1 MEDENNKMFDLDNV
15 NLTNSEYDLPQEQEE
30 VIGIDVYDLNNK
42 KWEYEFDLNK
52 KTGDFLQLCLN
63 DLGIQD
69 PRHEIIFFLGKTKQY
84 LDNQKTLAQNGIESL
99 DQLYLRKKENAI
111 SNNNSNFQM
120 PVIDNKDESILSNTI
135 HIYMGE
141 SYDKME
147 EFNVDPNITV
157 GELLNCYKTKVAI
170 KDTASVFVTFKG
182 QILKSDKKL
191 SEVGIANGDKIN
203 ILVRLKGGYY
213 Y

>member
-1 MEDENNKMFDLDNV
+1 M
-15 NLTNSEYDLPQEQEE
+15 
-30 VIGIDVYDLNNK
+30 
-42 KWEYEFDLNK
+42 
-52 KTGDFLQLCLN
+52 
-63 DLGIQD
+63 
-69 PRHEIIFFLGKTKQY
+69 GKTKQY

-120 PVIDNKDESILSNTI
+120 PVIDNKDETILSNTI

-147 EFNVDPNITV
+147 EFNVDPNINV
-157 GELLNCYKTKVAI
+157 GELLNIYKTKVAI

>member
-157 GELLNCYKTKVAI
+157 GEVLNIYKTKVAI

>member
-120 PVIDNKDESILSNTI
+120 PVIDNKDESIISNTI

>member
-1 MEDENNKMFDLDNV
+1 MEDEKNNMFDLDNV
-15 NLTNSEYDLPQEQEE
+15 NLTNSEYDLTQEQEE
-30 VIGIDVYDLNNK
+30 VIGIDVYDFNNK

>member
-1 MEDENNKMFDLDNV
+1 MEKEKDSMFDREDKKE
-15 NLTNSEYDLPQEQEE
+15 TQE
-30 VIGIDVYDLNNK
+30 VIVGLDVEDFQKK

-69 PRHEIIFFLGKTKQY
+69 PKHEIIFFFGKAKQY

>member
-1 MEDENNKMFDLDNV
+1 MEDENNNMFDLDAVSPTQSN
-15 NLTNSEYDLPQEQEE
+15 YDLPQEEE
-30 VIGIDVYDLNNK
+30 DIIGIDVYDLNNK

-69 PRHEIIFFLGKTKQY
+69 PKHEIIFFLGKTKQY

-99 DQLYLRKKENAI
+99 DQLYLRKKESAI
-111 SNNNSNFQM
+111 VNDNSNFQM
-120 PVIDNKDESILSNTI
+120 PDNKEEPIIISNTI
-135 HIYMGE
+135 HIYIGE

-147 EFNVDPNITV
+147 EFNVDPNINV
-157 GELLNCYKTKVAI
+157 GELLNIYKTKVAI

-182 QILKSDKKL
+182 QILKSERKL

-203 ILVRLKGGYY
+203 ILVRLKGGNIN
-213 Y
+213 

>member
-157 GELLNCYKTKVAI
+157 GELLNCYKAKVAI